1 VEEPSAPAEVDLEPP
16 APEPDAIPVVTTAPA
31 RTRTPRRVLGG
42 IGIAIVL
49 ARIAA
54 VDVAGIVVGDS
65 ITHLQRSGDP
75 FGDGFLLG
83 ATRPDAYSMLLA
95 ASNGIAGA
103 LGWDHFFG
111 MALLQRVLFIG
122 ALGAVV
128 WALRWWAA
136 PLLALL
142 TASTYMVHLD
152 YLLPEGMLIPLALL
166 CAALL
171 AAVAAGRVT
180 RRSGAAALLVGIT
193 ATALVAAVVEPRY
206 ATLLLL
212 AGAAG
217 WLLVGDRL
225 VSASTAV
232 IVLGLAVAA
241 IGAVGVAQ
249 TAQNRDDLATSSPIA
264 ELERRQCRGAWRSVF
279 LVQPTNRGVPALA
292 DFVNDEDCATLAD
305 ALTAIEPDPEQRARI
320 FTQRVDALFR
330 AAESTRRGQHFDAFL
345 GALGG
350 GRTDSLDSTTQAVL
364 AAQPGDATA
373 RVGFSDEAARDGVE
387 AVLDRYNEGLA
398 PAMASARAVFEGTQR
413 PLGDHAPWAGFA
425 AFVSIVLLLRSTLLP
440 GRHRPAAVA
449 ILVMYGVSAA
459 ALAFVFDDD
468 ARFMLAPLAVVIV
481 GGAIAGRAI
490 VDRHRN
496 HDVAVADR

>member
-1 VEEPSAPAEVDLEPP
+1 M
-16 APEPDAIPVVTTAPA
+16 
-31 RTRTPRRVLGG
+31 LGG

-54 VDVAGIVVGDS
+54 VDLAGIVVGDS

-75 FGDGFLLG
+75 FGEGFLVG
-83 ATRPDAYSMLLA
+83 ATRPDAYSLLLA

-111 MALLQRVLFIG
+111 MALIQRVLFVG

-136 PLLALL
+136 PLLALA
-142 TASTYMVHLD
+142 TASTFVVHTD

-166 CAALL
+166 CAGLL
-171 AAVAAGRVT
+171 AAVVTGRVT
-180 RRSGAAALLVGIT
+180 RRSGAAALLAGIT
-193 ATALVAAVVEPRY
+193 VTALVASLIEPRFV
-206 ATLLLL
+206 TLLLL

-217 WLLVGDRL
+217 WLLVRDRL
-225 VSASTAV
+225 VSTSTAV

-241 IGAVGVAQ
+241 IAAVGVAQ
-249 TAQNRDDLATSSPIA
+249 TLENRDELATSSPVA

-292 DFVNDEDCATLAD
+292 DFVNDEDCAALAA
-305 ALTAIEPDPEQRARI
+305 ALTAIEPDPQERARI
-320 FTQRVDALFR
+320 YKQRVDALFR
-330 AAESTRRGQHFDAFL
+330 AAETTRRGQHFDAFL

-350 GRTDSLDSTTQAVL
+350 GRTDSLDTTTDAVL
-364 AAQPGDATA
+364 AAQPGDAMA
-373 RVGFSDEAARDGVE
+373 RVGFNDEAARDGVE
-387 AVLDRYNEGLA
+387 AVLDRYNEGLP

-413 PLGDHAPWAGFA
+413 PLGDHAPWTGFA

-440 GRHRPAAVA
+440 GRHRPAAIA
-449 ILVMYGVSAA
+449 ILVMYAASAA

-468 ARFMLAPLAVVIV
+468 ARFMLAPLAVLIV
-481 GGAIAGRAI
+481 GGLVAARAI
-490 VDRHRN
+490 VLRPRHA
-496 HDVAVADR
+496 DPAAVG